1 MRRSPRTPH
10 GGYRVLARLRAA
22 EARAQAGDPAAAT
35 ATLEQLAANADS
47 EPVYRSLG
55 ELLAAQRDFA
65 NAQPDALLAQL
76 EPLGRDRRSVAL
88 QRARAARCWRRCRAA
103 TPPAARQTL
112 DDLLADPLTPPHL
125 GRRAAELLAFLGGPP
140 AAGQPAAEAGEPPAA
155 AASRRARAGASA
167 GGSRRGGRLMGRRR
181 FALAALIGLA
191 ACSSDDSWF
200 GASEDPP
207 LPGERVSVML
217 LEREVN
223 ADPSLANLPIQ
234 LPPPQVNAAWPQN
247 GGNPTHVMNHL
258 AAGDQLGLAWR
269 ASIGEGSPGQGQL
282 LARPVIAE
290 GRVFTMDGEA
300 TIRAFDARS
309 GSVALAARAGR
320 LTDGLIG
327 GGLAYAG
334 GRLFATLSSGDV
346 VGLDA
351 AKGTEVW
358 RQSLGLPLRAAPTV
372 AEGRVLV
379 LTADNQLYALD
390 AASGRPLWRHAGFF
404 EGAGLLGGPSPAV
417 DRGLVVV
424 PYSSAEVYAIRL
436 DNGRPLWSD
445 TVERPRR
452 TQALDQ
458 ITDIEAM
465 PVIDGEDVYIA
476 GYGGQMAAIDVR
488 RGIRRWDIDI
498 ASTETPWVAGD
509 FIYVLTTRGEVVACC
524 APMAGSAGSVRCPG
538 WSTRTIWARPRS
550 SGPARFWSA
559 IGCCVAGSHGE
570 AITLSPYTGE
580 ILGRQELPGPVVVPP
595 VAADGTV
602 YIVTE
607 NAELLAYR

>member
-1 MRRSPRTPH
+1 
-10 GGYRVLARLRAA
+10 
-22 EARAQAGDPAAAT
+22 
-35 ATLEQLAANADS
+35 
-47 EPVYRSLG
+47 
-55 ELLAAQRDFA
+55 
-65 NAQPDALLAQL
+65 
-76 EPLGRDRRSVAL
+76 
-88 QRARAARCWRRCRAA
+88 
-103 TPPAARQTL
+103 
-112 DDLLADPLTPPHL
+112 
-125 GRRAAELLAFLGGPP
+125 
-140 AAGQPAAEAGEPPAA
+140 
-155 AASRRARAGASA
+155 
-167 GGSRRGGRLMGRRR
+167 MGRTR
-181 FALAALIGLA
+181 FALAALLGLA

-200 GASEDPP
+200 GAAEDPP

-234 LPPPQVNAAWPQN
+234 LPPPRVNDAWPQN

-269 ASIGEGSPGQGQL
+269 TSIGEGSPGEGQL
-282 LARPVIAE
+282 LARPVIAG

-300 TIRAFDARS
+300 TIRAFDTRS
-309 GSVALAARAGR
+309 GTSLWQLEQEDA
-320 LTDGLIG
+320 DGLIG
-327 GGLAYAG
+327 GGLAYAD

-351 AKGTEVW
+351 ARGAEVW
-358 RQSLGLPLRAAPTV
+358 RQSLGLPLRAPPTV
-372 AEGRVLV
+372 AENHVLV
-379 LTADNQLYALD
+379 LTADNQLYALE

-436 DNGRPLWSD
+436 DSGRPLWSD

-465 PVIDGEDVYIA
+465 PVIDGEDVYVA
-476 GYGGQMAAIDVR
+476 GYGGQMAAIEAR

-509 FIYVLTTRGEVVACC
+509 FIYMLTTRGEVVCLLRANGRIRWVS
-524 APMAGSAGSVRCPG
+524 PLPRLINPDDLGSTPIV
-538 WSTRTIWARPRS
+538 W
-550 SGPARFWSA
+550 SGPILAGDRLL
-559 IGCCVAGSHGE
+559 VVGSHGE

-580 ILGRQELPGPVVVPP
+580 ILGRQELPGPAVVAPI
-595 VAADGTV
+595 AADGTV
-602 YIVTE
+602 FIVTE
-607 NAELLAYR
+607 NAQLLAYR